1 MKKFEITLFIMG
13 CPPSPY
19 TNEIVEWEADTQ
31 EEAEQEA
38 HNYYFPKGYGVL
50 SSREIVDED

>member
-13 CPPSPY
+13 CPSSSL
-19 TNEIVEWEADTQ
+19 NEIVEWEADTQ